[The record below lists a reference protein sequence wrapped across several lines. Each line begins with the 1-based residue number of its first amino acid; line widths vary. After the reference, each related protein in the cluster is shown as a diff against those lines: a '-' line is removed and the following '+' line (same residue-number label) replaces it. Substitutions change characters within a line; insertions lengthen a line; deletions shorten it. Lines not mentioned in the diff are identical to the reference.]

1 MNLNIATTKR
11 KIFPMEPKLLEQDLS
26 PALRTLE
33 FQMNSAHDMIKF
45 WTVYKARSQS
55 CPEIEKVSGMWWNGL
70 F

>member
-1 MNLNIATTKR
+1 
-11 KIFPMEPKLLEQDLS
+11 MEPKLLEQDLS

-45 WTVYKARSQS
+45 WTVYKTRSES